1 MQWVSFIWTTKWVW
15 GCRCRLGRFRRREK
29 FSNQFYKE
37 RKNYTQERNQ
47 FSQSIWQTY
56 LHSHLPCFPF
66 PLQRSPLHPGQK
78 KNHCEVNS
86 KQKQNKLWLTSESG
100 WWFEVAVESCS
111 SLWGGEEARGCFG
124 EVVGG
129 GGAWEPGELLVILHC
144 CNCCLVCT
152 LN

>member
-37 RKNYTQERNQ
+37 RKNYTRERNQ

-78 KNHCEVNS
+78 KNHCEVNN